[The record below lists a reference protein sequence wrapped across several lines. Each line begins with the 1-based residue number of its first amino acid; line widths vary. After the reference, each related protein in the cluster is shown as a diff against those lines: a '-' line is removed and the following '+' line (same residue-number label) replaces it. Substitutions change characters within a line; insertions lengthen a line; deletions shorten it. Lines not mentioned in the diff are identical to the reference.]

1 MKVLSL
7 KVLSLKVL
15 PLKVLLVS
23 AILALSAGAGAVPI
37 TLGFSQAGFDI
48 GGRIS
53 GQFRGEDLDAN
64 GQLDY
69 FAGEIS
75 AFNIAYTDAGGALQ
89 FSLGLADLSG
99 LVFDLEGPFGVLGD
113 GLGDTATMTLEF
125 ADGSLGT
132 VHYFANGHRRVA
144 KERLE
149 VFRGYLRRG
158 KLSCIVPV
166 NRLCFRAVSVN
177 HDPKNKHFFSHLR
190 LPSLMLKV
198 PWKSRRSPSN
208 LSLNPGPASDR
219 IPVAPPAVSTRS

>member
-15 PLKVLLVS
+15 SLKVLLVS

-53 GQFRGEDLDAN
+53 GQFSGEDLDAN

-75 AFNIAYTDAGGALQ
+75 AFSIAYTDAGGALQ

-113 GLGDTATMTLEF
+113 GLGDGLSTFDEGIAV
-125 ADGSLGT
+125 AG
-132 VHYFANGHRRVA
+132 ANGASYLAGPAVFDICGVGFDCAAVTGDFFAFTGFSAEQVTVFAVA
-144 KERLE
+144 EPGSWL
-149 VFRGYLRRG
+149 
-158 KLSCIVPV
+158 
-166 NRLCFRAVSVN
+166 
-177 HDPKNKHFFSHLR
+177 
-190 LPSLMLKV
+190 LMLAGLGMIG
-198 PWKSRRSPSN
+198 RRR
-208 LSLNPGPASDR
+208 LLQRRTAAS
-219 IPVAPPAVSTRS
+219 